1 MKTKNFGFRISDSGS
16 KRSRRL
22 PIRNR
27 QSAIRN
33 RKGVLLLVILGMLT
47 LFLMIGTAFIVSS
60 NQFRQANK
68 SYGKVGEQKN
78 LEASQNGFLGEVINQ
93 IIRDTNNQSSVLRF
107 HSLLR
112 DMYGSDGM
120 IFPGDALPSD
130 YSAATSVGQFRF
142 ASTTTNGPNL
152 TNGQI
157 IQFQLPPNY
166 RDINGVRYG
175 TGAGK
180 SPYRPPSIHMNG
192 LNGRTV
198 TFLDGPAAGFST
210 RIVGYIPDTTNVT
223 GGIVRILNVPAEN
236 GLPISSPLFLGRMQN
251 KTILISG
258 RPFSGTGVGFN
269 SQAAAGTP
277 RLNAY
282 EQLTMSSGNL
292 DVPIALAPN
301 AAFFDPG
308 AGTASIVYP
317 RTGPG
322 IPYYYGTTAVP
333 IPSNRF
339 YDGVGGSD
347 ESYDAPDFQNMFL
360 AWTSPQ
366 PAETGGGGSLGAMV
380 LPSYHR
386 PELINYWLAQ
396 LSAGSNLLP
405 TNPQVL
411 RKILLR
417 PNWFDHPLFD
427 GSNPEF
433 AQVVTGFDPQ
443 SPDATQAQN
452 LIQRMIYG
460 PWDVDNDMDGVRDS
474 IWIDAGLP
482 VMVGAKGVKVKPLVA
497 IHIVDMDGRLNVN
510 AHGTRELAGIN
521 ADLEDRPPFD
531 PAGDNWD
538 DVPKGQAFGVAEI
551 RLDKVVG
558 NKFDNLLVGGNWY
571 GKTWQG
577 RYGSDNETG
586 IRNDF
591 DLNAQLK
598 MQGFPLNLPM
608 RSNFGSLPDL
618 RARYRSAMNDF
629 GQFVTTWTPADSNAH
644 SLVEDNPYETNIA
657 ASGNRGTGG
666 SVDNPFS
673 PAELERLLRAYDL
686 DSSTL
691 APRLAAVLQGND
703 TQSEFYNN
711 LRNYRAL
718 LTTDSYDVPD
728 VSIQVPPV
736 PSALGEFRNLM
747 NRPAVNITIAEYVEY
762 MCRRGRSWNAPATGV
777 DTNAATLRRYVAS
790 LVAPEML
797 AGMKLDLNRP
807 FGNGRDDTPLGQ
819 AGYGVVDEPGEFDDA
834 NNNGTLDADEAG
846 AFWAVDNSRLS
857 PNEDGNPARLPFE
870 DPGLGRYHDAYDRD
884 GNGTIDAAEHN
895 LNNPTDLVGLVNLHN
910 YRRQLLARH
919 LYVLAMAMTD
929 PIVGSSTEAQ
939 TARNERARQLAQ
951 WAINVVDFRDPDNIM
966 TPFEY
971 VVDPFARG
979 WFTDAN
985 FTPVDGVPNPT
996 AYAAGDPVQ
1005 LVWGAEKPELV
1016 ITETLAWHD
1025 RATNDLRTEDP
1036 VNDEVGDGK
1045 YQNHYAETINPG
1057 QEFSDTDFDQRFRPQ
1072 GAAFIEIYN
1081 PNVPSPGAS
1090 ADTHGVDGAGR
1101 FAPPNAINND
1111 GSDLGVDL
1119 ARTHDNTPTGTPVWR
1134 ILAYRSTATERT
1146 STSRT
1151 PFVSG
1156 ANPDT
1161 DPDDPDETVRPR
1173 LGDPALLALHSPE
1186 ELLKRVARSI
1196 YFTNADPGFPDDG
1209 VAFYSSLSVPTVR
1222 PGRYM
1227 VVGSGDDIGGGRFR
1241 AKFGEPQSR
1250 ASTNFRGIVLD
1261 ANPNTPHAV
1270 TVMDAVDATSPVK
1283 DYAGFDVQSPS
1294 EAEANAA
1301 NVGLV
1306 PNTIPQF
1313 ASTASVAI
1321 IDQPRRFSLSEPA
1334 KGYPTRVHT
1343 STYNPATR
1351 EYSPVIDIP
1360 LDDQRGSYATDPA
1373 TRLPVVDFKKWRP
1386 AELAA
1391 DQLTDRED
1399 RLRLS
1404 VDAADG
1410 NVFRTIPGFSWI
1422 YLQRLANPMLPYDRF
1437 TNPYMTVDSSGA
1449 NVTVF
1454 NGRASD
1460 EKRWPIGTNVADAW
1474 WKPLA
1479 PGFPVTDKAPP
1490 YAPKSGGTPVEF
1502 SNGHAVATFS
1512 SVQRGREN
1520 NPDPRFAVDNVD
1532 MEYFQGAI
1540 RTRPVTSNYAVSP
1553 DAVPPVYPKVWHN
1566 IWNVEQIGL
1575 KRRPVG
1581 YWRNRGGASR
1591 NGLGSGDTHWF
1602 QGVPDCTLG
1611 FMNEPFRMR
1620 PDDSSS
1626 VPPRTVQD
1634 RLQPTR
1640 PDGNKS
1646 PFSMITWHNRPF
1658 ANPSELMLVPAY
1670 RGLLLNRNA
1679 SFIVADPESPT
1690 LPSHEVYGGPLYDN
1704 GTITGANQ
1712 RRHYTEFPYR
1722 NLLNFFR
1729 TELDPGADATLNSAD
1744 DRGIAGLYRVLDLVT
1759 TSSLFVGGE
1768 TWLNPTTFGVELP
1781 VNTQMID
1788 PRVGL
1793 QPPFNFISS
1802 RREPGRVNINTVMR
1816 DANGDG
1822 QQVWHGVMHGR
1833 AKRNGGDD
1841 ETHAGPDEDAV
1852 VALRRGYGTL
1862 GDDASQLNNAYPTL
1876 LANPFRPAGSGDLVP
1891 LANMVRNSIE
1901 TTPMRSMGANYDQLN
1916 NSTPVPQTPT
1926 GDSFVTA
1933 NTSEDWRNAYRNPYF
1948 RFSPATRLSTMT
1960 TNRSNVYAIWVTIG
1974 FFEVEEAPPIADFI
1988 AANGLTPGQAA
1999 TDLYNRVYPDG
2010 YQFSKEAGIDTGE
2023 VQRVREFAIVDRTVP
2038 VAFEPG
2044 ANHNTQDIV
2053 RLRRRIQE

>member
-1 MKTKNFGFRISDSGS
+1 MKTNNFGFRIADCGS

-22 PIRNR
+22 P
-27 QSAIRN
+27 IRN

-68 SYGKVGEQKN
+68 SYTKVGEQKN

-93 IIRDTNNQSSVLRF
+93 IIRDTNNQSSALRY

-112 DMYGSDGM
+112 DMYGSDVM
-120 IFPGDALPSD
+120 IFPGDAPLID
-130 YSAATSVGQFRF
+130 YSASRNIGQFSV
-142 ASTTTNGPNL
+142 AKVGTTGPDV

-157 IQFQLPPNY
+157 LQFQLPPNY
-166 RDINGVRYG
+166 RDINGTIYRGPG
-175 TGAGK
+175 TVAV
-180 SPYRPPSIHMNG
+180 PYRSPSIHTNG

-198 TFLDGPAAGFST
+198 TFLDGPAAGFTT

-236 GLPISSPLFLGRMQN
+236 GLPITSTQFLQKMWN
-251 KTILISG
+251 KTVLISG
-258 RPFSGTGVGFN
+258 RPFSGAGVGFN
-269 SQAAAGTP
+269 SQAATGTP

-282 EQLTMSSGNL
+282 EQMAMSSGNL

-308 AGTASIVYP
+308 AASIVHP
-317 RTGPG
+317 RTAPG
-322 IPYYYGTTAVP
+322 GVPYYYGTVTTPAAL
-333 IPSNRF
+333 SRF

-347 ESYDAPDFQNMFL
+347 ESYDAPDIQNMFL

-366 PAETGGGGSLGAMV
+366 PADNLVPDFNAQVPPAQFNRDNLPTSLGGLV
-380 LPSYHR
+380 IPSYHR
-386 PELINYWLAQ
+386 PELIHYWAQ
-396 LSAGSNLLP
+396 QTKNGNDFTLGRADAASL
-405 TNPQVL
+405 L

-417 PNWFDHPLFD
+417 PNWHDHPKFD

-433 AQVVTGFDPQ
+433 AQSKAYAEANNT
-443 SPDATQAQN
+443 PDQLLRA
-452 LIQRMIYG
+452 IYG
-460 PWDVDNDMDGVRDS
+460 PWDVDNDGDGVRDS
-474 IWIDAGLP
+474 IWVDFGGP
-482 VMVGAKGVKVKPLVA
+482 VMIGAKGVKVKPLAA
-497 IHIVDMDGRLNVN
+497 IMILDMDSRLNVN
-510 AHGTRELAGIN
+510 THGTRELAGLG
-521 ADLEDRPPFD
+521 AGLSGTPFHE
-531 PAGDNWD
+531 PAGGTAWNET
-538 DVPKGQAFGVAEI
+538 PRGQSFGVAEI
-551 RLDKVVG
+551 RLDQVVG

-571 GKTWQG
+571 GKSWQG

-591 DLNAQLK
+591 DLGSQLK
-598 MQGFPLNLPM
+598 MQGWPLNLPA

-629 GQFVTTWTPADSNAH
+629 GQFVTTWTKPDSDAH

-657 ASGNRGTGG
+657 SSGNRGTGS

-691 APRLAAVLQGND
+691 APRLAALLQGND

-736 PSALGEFRNLM
+736 PSALGEYRNLM
-747 NRPAVNITIAEYVEY
+747 NRPAVNVTIAEYLEY
-762 MCRRGRSWNAPATGV
+762 TCRRVKSWNAPATGT
-777 DTNAATLRRYVAS
+777 DPNAATLRRYVAS

-797 AGMKLDLNRP
+797 AGMRLDLNRP
-807 FGNGRDDTPLGQ
+807 FGNGRDDNGN
-819 AGYGVVDEPGEFDDA
+819 GVVDEPGEFDDA
-834 NNNGTLDADEAG
+834 NNNGTLDAGEAG

-857 PNEDGNPARLPFE
+857 PNEDGNPARLPFQ

-884 GNGTIDAAEHN
+884 GNGTIDTTEFN
-895 LNNPTDLVGLVNLHN
+895 QNNPTDLVGLVNLHN

-929 PIVGSSTEAQ
+929 PIASGSTEA
-939 TARNERARQLAQ
+939 TENRRERARLLAQ

-971 VVDPFARG
+971 VVDPFANG
-979 WFTDAN
+979 WFNADGTAIN
-985 FTPVDGVPNPT
+985 GVPKATYAET
-996 AYAAGDPVQ
+996 APVQ
-1005 LVWGAEKPELV
+1005 LVWGAEKPELL
-1016 ITETLAWHD
+1016 ITEILTWHD

-1036 VNDEVGDGK
+1036 VNDEAGDGK
-1045 YQNHYAETINPG
+1045 YQNHAAETINPG

-1081 PNVPSPGAS
+1081 PNVAMPGAN
-1090 ADTHGVDGAGR
+1090 ADTHAVDGVG
-1101 FAPPNAINND
+1101 NYTLSND

-1119 ARTHDNTPTGTPVWR
+1119 ARTHDNTQTGSPVWR
-1134 ILAYRSTATERT
+1134 LFVYRSTATERT
-1146 STSRT
+1146 ATSRT
-1151 PFVSG
+1151 PFISG
-1156 ANPDT
+1156 ANADS
-1161 DPDDPDETVRPR
+1161 DPDDPDPQFQPKPSTPTTARE
-1173 LGDPALLALHSPE
+1173 E
-1186 ELLKRVARSI
+1186 ELLKRIVRSV
-1196 YFTNADPGFPDDG
+1196 YFTGADPGYNDDG
-1209 VAFYSSLSVPTVR
+1209 VAFHNSVNVPVPPVR

-1227 VVGSGDDIGGGRFR
+1227 VVGSGDDMGSGRYR

-1250 ASTNFRGIVLD
+1250 GSTGQRGVILD
-1261 ANPNTPHAV
+1261 TNPNAPYAV
-1270 TVMDAVDATSPVK
+1270 EVMDGTANTPVR
-1283 DYAGFDVQSPS
+1283 DVAGFDLRSPS
-1294 EAEANAA
+1294 EAEAAGA
-1301 NVGLV
+1301 SIGLT
-1306 PNTIPQF
+1306 PNSMM
-1313 ASTASVAI
+1313 AHGSVASVAVI
-1321 IDQPRRFSLSEPA
+1321 NEPRRFTLTEPA
-1334 KGYPTRVHT
+1334 KGYPNRVHT
-1343 STYNPATR
+1343 SSYRSATN

-1360 LDDQRGSYATDPA
+1360 LDDQRGTYATDPT
-1373 TRLPVVDFKKWRP
+1373 TRLPIVNFARWSD

-1399 RLRLS
+1399 RLRLPVES
-1404 VDAADG
+1404 G
-1410 NVFRTIPGFSWI
+1410 NDNVYRVIPGFSWV
-1422 YLQRLANPMLPYDRF
+1422 YLQRLANPLLPYNAV

-1454 NGRASD
+1454 NGRAAD
-1460 EKRWPIGTNVADAW
+1460 EKRWVTSNNVADAW
-1474 WKPLA
+1474 WKPMSPA
-1479 PGFPVTDKAPP
+1479 FPVTDKAPP
-1490 YAPKSGGTPVEF
+1490 FAAKSAAAPLDF
-1502 SNGHAVATFS
+1502 NNGNAVNTFS

-1520 NPDPRFAVDNVD
+1520 NPDPQDSVTDVDLEKLQAD
-1532 MEYFQGAI
+1532 I
-1540 RTRPVTSNYAVSP
+1540 RSLAVTSNYDIQP
-1553 DAVPPVYPKVWHN
+1553 NNFLPKVRHN
-1566 IWNVEQIGL
+1566 LWTTEQIG
-1575 KRRPVG
+1575 KRGRRPVG
-1581 YWRNRGGASR
+1581 LWKNSGGVAGNGRGT
-1591 NGLGSGDTHWF
+1591 GDAHWF
-1602 QGVPDCTLG
+1602 LGVPDCTLG
-1611 FMNEPFRMR
+1611 FMNEPFRGQ
-1620 PDDSSS
+1620 S
-1626 VPPRTVQD
+1626 VNPVLD
-1634 RLQPTR
+1634 RLKPTQFPDQAAPGQPA
-1640 PDGNKS
+1640 

-1658 ANPSELMLVPAY
+1658 ANPGELMLVPAY
-1670 RGLLLNRNA
+1670 RGLQMNKNA
-1679 SFIVADPESPT
+1679 SYINTNPAANTTAIPK
-1690 LPSHEVYGGPLYDN
+1690 HEVYTGPLYDN
-1704 GTITGANQ
+1704 GTVSVSNP
-1712 RRHYTEFPYR
+1712 RRLHTEFPYR

-1729 TELDPGADATLNSAD
+1729 VETGVGNDGTANSGD
-1744 DRGIAGLYRVLDLVT
+1744 EEGISGMHRVLDLVT

-1802 RREPGRVNINTVMR
+1802 RREPGRVNINTVLR
-1816 DANGDG
+1816 DGDSSKP
-1822 QQVWHGVMHGR
+1822 VWDGVMHGS
-1833 AKRNGGDD
+1833 AKRDGGGD
-1841 ETHAGPDEDAV
+1841 ETHAGPDDDALIAV
-1852 VALRRGYGTL
+1852 RRGYGTL
-1862 GDDASQLNNAYPTL
+1862 GANEGASLLNNAYPTL
-1876 LANPFRPAGSGDLVP
+1876 LANPFRSAGTGDLVP

-1901 TTPMRSMGANYDQLN
+1901 TTTLRSMGANHPLDN
-1916 NSTPVPQTPT
+1916 NTQVPQTQPT
-1926 GDSFVTA
+1926 GDSFATA
-1933 NTSEDWRNAYRNPYF
+1933 DTIDAWRSAHRNPYF
-1948 RFSPATRLSTMT
+1948 RMSPATRLSAMT
-1960 TNRSNVYAIWVTIG
+1960 TNRSNVFAIWVTIG

-2010 YQFSKEAGIDTGE
+2010 YQFGKEAGIDTGE
-2023 VQRVREFAIVDRTVP
+2023 VERVREFAIVDRTVP

>member
-1 MKTKNFGFRISDSGS
+1 MGLGTGGWELANNMNKHNKKRPTGFLTPIPRS
-16 KRSRRL
+16 KSRA
-22 PIRNR
+22 P
-27 QSAIRN
+27 RN

-68 SYGKVGEQKN
+68 SYTKVGEQKN
-78 LEASQNGFLGEVINQ
+78 LEASQKGFLGEVINQ
-93 IIRDTNNQSSVLRF
+93 IIRDTNNQSSALRF

-120 IFPGDALPSD
+120 IFPGEAPRIDFDRRFNIGMFS
-130 YSAATSVGQFRF
+130 F

-166 RDINGVRYG
+166 RDINGTIY
-175 TGAGK
+175 K
-180 SPYRPPSIHMNG
+180 SPGTVAIPYRAPSIHTNG

-198 TFLDGPAAGFST
+198 TFLDGPAAGFT
-210 RIVGYIPDTTNVT
+210 TQIVGYIPDTTNDT

-236 GLPISSPLFLGRMQN
+236 GLPITSPQFLQRMWN

-258 RPFSGTGVGFN
+258 RPFSGMGVGFN
-269 SQAAAGTP
+269 SQAATGTP
-277 RLNAY
+277 RLNTY
-282 EQLTMSSGNL
+282 EQLTTASGNL

-308 AGTASIVYP
+308 AASAVYP
-317 RTGPG
+317 RTGAPG
-322 IPYYYGTTAVP
+322 NVPYYFGTASTPAALG
-333 IPSNRF
+333 RF

-360 AWTSPQ
+360 AWTSPN
-366 PAETGGGGSLGAMV
+366 PSETGNPPNSLGAMV

-386 PELINYWLAQ
+386 PELINYWLNQ
-396 LSAGSNLLP
+396 LSSGSNPLP
-405 TNPQVL
+405 ANPQVL

-417 PNWFDHPLFD
+417 PNWLDHINFT

-433 AQVVTGFDPQ
+433 EATALDPVA
-443 SPDATQAQN
+443 SLN
-452 LIQRMIYG
+452 HMIYG
-460 PWDVDNDMDGVRDS
+460 PWDVDNDGDGVRDS
-474 IWIDAGLP
+474 IWVDFGAP
-482 VMVGAKGVKVKPLVA
+482 VMIGAKGVKVKPLAA
-497 IHIVDMDGRLNVN
+497 IMILDMDSRLNVN
-510 AHGTRELAGIN
+510 THGTRELAG
-521 ADLEDRPPFD
+521 LGGGLSGTPFHD
-531 PAGDNWD
+531 PAGGTAWNDT
-538 DVPKGQAFGVAEI
+538 PRGQSFGVAEI
-551 RLDKVVG
+551 RLDQVVG
-558 NKFDNLLVGGNWY
+558 NKFDNLLVGGTWY
-571 GKTWQG
+571 GKNWQG

-591 DLNAQLK
+591 DLGSQLK
-598 MQGFPLNLPM
+598 MQGWPLNLPA

-629 GQFVTTWTPADSNAH
+629 GQFVTTWTKPDSDAH

-691 APRLAAVLQGND
+691 APRLAALLQGND

-736 PSALGEFRNLM
+736 PSTLGEYRNLM
-747 NRPAVNITIAEYVEY
+747 NRPAVNVTIAEYVEY
-762 MCRRGRSWNAPATGV
+762 MCRRGRSWNVPPTGV

-797 AGMKLDLNRP
+797 AGMRLDLNRP
-807 FGNGRDDTPLGQ
+807 FGNGRDDDGN
-819 AGYGVVDEPGEFDDA
+819 GVVDEPGEDEGPLWFFDR
-834 NNNGTLDADEAG
+834 
-846 AFWAVDNSRLS
+846 SRLS
-857 PNEDGNPARLPFE
+857 SNEADNAAIQEFE
-870 DPGLGRYHDAYDRD
+870 SRGGAYHDNIDRD
-884 GNGTIDAAEHN
+884 GDGDIDPWERGDTDSSGDLN
-895 LNNPTDLVGLVNLHN
+895 LVERVNLHN

-919 LYVLAMAMTD
+919 LYVMAMAMTD
-929 PIVGSSTEAQ
+929 PIVGVNGEANL
-939 TARNERARQLAQ
+939 ARSERARQLAQ

-985 FTPVDGVPNPT
+985 FTPVDGVPN
-996 AYAAGDPVQ
+996 ASYAAGDPVQ
-1005 LVWGAEKPELV
+1005 LVWGAEKPELL

-1036 VNDEVGDGK
+1036 VNDEAGDGK
-1045 YQNHYAETINPG
+1045 YQNHAAETINPG

-1119 ARTHDNTPTGTPVWR
+1119 ARTHNNIQTGPEKGDPVWR
-1134 ILAYRSTATERT
+1134 IMAYRSTATERT
-1146 STSRT
+1146 SSSRT

-1161 DPDDPDETVRPR
+1161 DPDDADETVRPR
-1173 LGDPALLALHSPE
+1173 LGDPALLTQHSPE
-1186 ELLKRVARSI
+1186 ELLKRIARSI
-1196 YFTNADPGFPDDG
+1196 YFTNSDPGFADDG
-1209 VAFYSSLSVPTVR
+1209 VAFYSSLNVPTVR

-1250 ASTNFRGIVLD
+1250 ASANFRGVILD
-1261 ANPNTPHAV
+1261 TNPNAPHAV
-1270 TVMDAVDATSPVK
+1270 TVMDAVNATSPVK

-1321 IDQPRRFSLSEPA
+1321 INQPRRFSLSEPA
-1334 KGYPTRVHT
+1334 KGYPNRVHT

-1373 TRLPVVDFKKWRP
+1373 TRLPVVNFKRWTA

-1422 YLQRLANPMLPYDRF
+1422 YLQRLANPLLPYDRV

-1474 WKPLA
+1474 WKPMSPA
-1479 PGFPVTDKAPP
+1479 FPVTDKAPP
-1490 YAPKSGGTPVEF
+1490 FAPKAGGNPVEF

-1532 MEYFQGAI
+1532 MEYFQQAI
-1540 RTRPVTSNYAVSP
+1540 RTRPVSSNYAVSP

-1640 PDGNKS
+1640 PDGNKA
-1646 PFSMITWHNRPF
+1646 PFSMVTWNNRPF
-1658 ANPSELMLVPAY
+1658 ANPGELLLVPAY

-1744 DRGIAGLYRVLDLVT
+1744 DRGIAGLHRVLDLVT

-1768 TWLNPTTFGVELP
+1768 TWLNPAAFSDLNNPLTSP
-1781 VNTQMID
+1781 SD
-1788 PRVGL
+1788 PRYGL
-1793 QPPFNFISS
+1793 QPPFNMVSS
-1802 RREPGRVNINTVMR
+1802 RRIPGRLNINTVMR

-1833 AKRNGGDD
+1833 AKRNGDDD

-1876 LANPFRPAGSGDLVP
+1876 LANPFRTAGSGDLVP
-1891 LANMVRNSIE
+1891 LASMVRNSIE
-1901 TTPMRSMGANYDQLN
+1901 TTPMRSMGANYDLLN

-1948 RFSPATRLSTMT
+1948 RYSPATRLSAMT

-1974 FFEVEEAPPIADFI
+1974 FFEVEEAPAYDPAD
-1988 AANGLTPGQAA
+1988 PRWPSREVY
-1999 TDLYNRVYPDG
+1999 DRVYPDG
-2010 YQFSKEAGIDTGE
+2010 YQFGKEAGIDTGE
-2023 VQRVREFAIVDRTVP
+2023 VERVREFAIVDRTVP
-2038 VAFEPG
+2038 VGFEPG
-2044 ANHNTQDIV
+2044 ANHNSQDIV

>member
-1 MKTKNFGFRISDSGS
+1 MRAS
-16 KRSRRL
+16 SRR
-22 PIRNR
+22 
-27 QSAIRN
+27 
-33 RKGVLLLVILGMLT
+33 GVLLLVILGMLT

-68 SYGKVGEQKN
+68 SYTKVGEQKN
-78 LEASQNGFLGEVINQ
+78 LEASQKGFLGEVINQ
-93 IIRDTNNQSSVLRF
+93 IIRDTNNQSSALRF

-120 IFPGDALPSD
+120 IFPGDPPPID
-130 YSAATSVGQFRF
+130 YSASRNIGQFRF
-142 ASTTTNGPNL
+142 ANVGTNGPNV

-166 RDINGVRYG
+166 RDINGTVYRGPG
-175 TGAGK
+175 TVAV
-180 SPYRPPSIHMNG
+180 PYRSPSIHTNG

-198 TFLDGPAAGFST
+198 TFLDGPAAGFTT

-236 GLPISSPLFLGRMQN
+236 GLPITSPLFLGRMAN

-269 SQAAAGTP
+269 SQAASGTP
-277 RLNAY
+277 RLNTY
-282 EQLTMSSGNL
+282 EQLTMPSGNL

-308 AGTASIVYP
+308 LASILYP
-317 RTGPG
+317 RTGAPG
-322 IPYYYGTTAVP
+322 NVPYYYGTAAAP
-333 IPSNRF
+333 AALGRF

-360 AWTSPQ
+360 AWTSPT
-366 PAETGGGGSLGAMV
+366 PSETSGTGSLGSMV

-386 PELINYWLAQ
+386 PELINYWLST
-396 LSAGSNLLP
+396 LGSGQNALA

-417 PNWFDHPLFD
+417 PNPYDHPLFD

-443 SPDATQAQN
+443 SPNATQAQN
-452 LIQRMIYG
+452 LINRMIYG
-460 PWDVDNDMDGVRDS
+460 PWDVDNDGDGTRDS

-482 VMVGAKGVKVKPLVA
+482 VMIGAKGVKVKPLVS
-497 IHIVDMDGRLNVN
+497 IMILDMDGRLNAN
-510 AHGTRELAGIN
+510 THGTRELAGIN
-521 ADLEDRPPFD
+521 ADLEDRPSSD

-538 DVPKGQAFGVAEI
+538 NPPKGQAFGVAEI

-558 NKFDNLLVGGNWY
+558 NKFDNLLIGGNWY
-571 GKTWQG
+571 GKSWQG

-598 MQGFPLNLPM
+598 MQGWPLNLPM

-629 GQFVTTWTPADSNAH
+629 GQFVTTWTPLDSQRH

-657 ASGNRGTGG
+657 ASGNRGSGT
-666 SVDNPFS
+666 SVDSPFS

-691 APRLAAVLQGND
+691 APRLAALLQGND

-711 LRNYRAL
+711 LRNYRTL

-736 PSALGEFRNLM
+736 PSSLGEYRNLM
-747 NRPAVNITIAEYVEY
+747 NRPAVNVTIAEYVEY
-762 MCRRGRSWNAPATGV
+762 MCRRGRSWNAPATGA
-777 DTNAATLRRYVAS
+777 DPNAATLRRYVAS
-790 LVAPEML
+790 LIAPEML
-797 AGMKLDLNRP
+797 AGMRLDLNRP
-807 FGNGRDDTPLGQ
+807 FGNGRDDNLPGQ
-819 AGYGVVDEPGEFDDA
+819 PGFGVVDEPGEFADA
-834 NNNGTLDADEAG
+834 NNDGIFDAGEEG

-857 PNEDGNPARLPFE
+857 PNEDGNPARLPFQ
-870 DPGLGRYHDAYDRD
+870 DPELGRYHDVYDRD
-884 GNGTIDAAEHN
+884 GNGTIDAAEHD

-929 PIVGSSTEAQ
+929 PLASGSTEA
-939 TARNERARQLAQ
+939 TENRRERARLLAQ

-971 VVDPFARG
+971 VVDPFANG
-979 WFTDAN
+979 WFADAN
-985 FTPVDGVPNPT
+985 FAPIDGIPNATYAET
-996 AYAAGDPVQ
+996 APVQ
-1005 LVWGAEKPELV
+1005 LVWGAEKPELL

-1036 VNDEVGDGK
+1036 VNDEAGDGK
-1045 YQNHYAETINPG
+1045 YQNHAAETINPG

-1072 GAAFIEIYN
+1072 GAAFIELYN
-1081 PNVPSPGAS
+1081 PNVAMPGAN
-1090 ADTHGVDGAGR
+1090 ADTHAVDGVG
-1101 FAPPNAINND
+1101 NYTLSND

-1119 ARTHDNTPTGTPVWR
+1119 ARTHDNTLTGSPVWR
-1134 ILAYRSTATERT
+1134 LFAYRSTATERT
-1146 STSRT
+1146 ATSRT

-1156 ANPDT
+1156 ANGDS
-1161 DPDDPDETVRPR
+1161 DPDDPDPQFQPKPSTPTTTREQ
-1173 LGDPALLALHSPE
+1173 
-1186 ELLKRVARSI
+1186 ELLKRIVRSV
-1196 YFTNADPGFPDDG
+1196 YFTGADPGYNDDG
-1209 VAFYSSLSVPTVR
+1209 VAFHNSVNVPVPPVR

-1227 VVGSGDDIGGGRFR
+1227 VVGSGDDMGSGRYR

-1250 ASTNFRGIVLD
+1250 GSTGQRGVILD
-1261 ANPNTPHAV
+1261 TNPNAPYAV
-1270 TVMDAVDATSPVK
+1270 EVMDGTANTPVR
-1283 DYAGFDVQSPS
+1283 DMAGFDVRSPS
-1294 EAEANAA
+1294 EAEATGA
-1301 NVGLV
+1301 NVPLT
-1306 PNTIPQF
+1306 PNSMM
-1313 ASTASVAI
+1313 AHRSVASVAVI
-1321 IDQPRRFSLSEPA
+1321 NEPRRFTLTEPA
-1334 KGYPTRVHT
+1334 KGYPNRVHT
-1343 STYNPATR
+1343 SSYRSATN

-1360 LDDQRGSYATDPA
+1360 LDDQRGTYATDPT
-1373 TRLPVVDFKKWRP
+1373 TRLPIVNFARWSD

-1399 RLRLS
+1399 RLRLP
-1404 VDAADG
+1404 VEAG
-1410 NVFRTIPGFSWI
+1410 NGNTYRVIPGFSWV
-1422 YLQRLANPMLPYDRF
+1422 YLQRLANPLLPYNAV

-1460 EKRWPIGTNVADAW
+1460 EKRWVTSNNVADAW
-1474 WKPLA
+1474 WKPLS
-1479 PGFPVTDKAPP
+1479 PPFPVTDKAPP
-1490 YAPKSGGTPVEF
+1490 FAAKAEAAPIDF
-1502 SNGHAVATFS
+1502 SNGNAITGFS
-1512 SVQRGREN
+1512 SFQRGREN
-1520 NPDPRFAVDNVD
+1520 NPDPQDSVNDVDIEQLQAD
-1532 MEYFQGAI
+1532 M
-1540 RTRPVTSNYAVSP
+1540 RTRPASSGYAIDP
-1553 DAVPPVYPKVWHN
+1553 NTFTPKVMHN
-1566 IWNVEQIGL
+1566 LWTTEQIG
-1575 KRRPVG
+1575 KRSRRPVG
-1581 YWRNRGGASR
+1581 LWRNRGGN
-1591 NGLGSGDTHWF
+1591 NGNGMGSGDAHWF

-1611 FMNEPFRMR
+1611 FMNEPFRGQ
-1620 PDDSSS
+1620 S
-1626 VPPRTVQD
+1626 VNPVQD
-1634 RLQPTR
+1634 RLKPTQANGS
-1640 PDGNKS
+1640 PA

-1658 ANPSELMLVPAY
+1658 ANPAEMMFVPAY
-1670 RGLLLNRNA
+1670 RGLQMNKNA
-1679 SFIVADPESPT
+1679 SFVNPLAPNPN
-1690 LPSHEVYGGPLYDN
+1690 LPKHEVYSGPLYDN
-1704 GTITGANQ
+1704 GTVSVSNP
-1712 RRHYTEFPYR
+1712 RRLHTEFPYR

-1729 TELDPGADATLNSAD
+1729 VETGVGNDGNPNSGD
-1744 DRGIAGLYRVLDLVT
+1744 EEGIAGLHRVLDLVT

-1802 RREPGRVNINTVMR
+1802 RREPGRVNINTVLR
-1816 DANGDG
+1816 DGDSSKP
-1822 QQVWHGVMHGR
+1822 VWDGVMHGS
-1833 AKRNGGDD
+1833 AKRDGGGD
-1841 ETHAGPDEDAV
+1841 ETHAGPDDDAV
-1852 VALRRGYGTL
+1852 ISIRRGYGQL
-1862 GDDASQLNNAYPTL
+1862 GDGPSLLNNAYPTL
-1876 LANPFRPAGSGDLVP
+1876 LANPFRSAGTGDLVP

-1901 TTPMRSMGANYDQLN
+1901 TTTLRSMGANHPLN
-1916 NSTPVPQTPT
+1916 NNTPIPQAQPT
-1926 GDSFVTA
+1926 GDSFATA
-1933 NTSEDWRNAYRNPYF
+1933 DTINPWRSAHRNPYF
-1948 RFSPATRLSTMT
+1948 RLSPATRLSAMT

-1974 FFEVEEAPPIADFI
+1974 FFEVEEAPSITEFQARNP
-1988 AANGLTPGQAA
+1988 GLTGQML
-1999 TDLYNRVYPDG
+1999 TDVYNRVYPDG
-2010 YQFSKEAGIDTGE
+2010 YQFGKEAGIDTGE

-2044 ANHNTQDIV
+2044 ANHNSQDIV